1 MLKSATGLSAALSAY
16 ILWGLLPIYWKALDS
31 VPPVEL
37 LAWRVLGCALCSWM
51 LILIRGRKFDISA
64 FSHRFFGLIFAA
76 SLLIGINWGV
86 FLWAVSVGRI
96 LQASLGY
103 FITPLINVLLGMVF
117 FSEALKTRRLMA
129 LILAFSGLLLMT
141 FSTGAFPWV
150 SLLLACCF
158 GFYSL
163 IVKSISQ
170 EFDSIDILAWEMLFL
185 GPLAG
190 LFLLFLAIRGNLIF
204 AGYGFPDAPL
214 LSFTGILTLLP
225 LWLFGVA
232 TRQLSLG
239 LVGFL
244 QYTSPTI
251 MFLIGVLVYKEAL
264 GIERLIAFVLVVLAL
279 GLYSSTLRET

>member
-1 MLKSATGLSAALSAY
+1 
-16 ILWGLLPIYWKALDS
+16 
-31 VPPVEL
+31 
-37 LAWRVLGCALCSWM
+37 
-51 LILIRGRKFDISA
+51 
-64 FSHRFFGLIFAA
+64 
-76 SLLIGINWGV
+76 
-86 FLWAVSVGRI
+86 
-96 LQASLGY
+96 
-103 FITPLINVLLGMVF
+103 
-117 FSEALKTRRLMA
+117 MA

-264 GIERLIAFVLVVLAL
+264 GIERLIAFALVVLAL
-279 GLYSSTLRET
+279 SLYSSTLRET